1 MARPLTAIQQ
11 RMLQRIRAASL
22 AGRNRGHID
31 PLLSELAAAARN
43 KVRFYPRAKT
53 VEFEGIHFPVG
64 SGVVLAT
71 ALDPETFQPLVS
83 ALRSH
88 QVSNAR

>member
-22 AGRNRGHID
+22 AGQNRGHVD
-31 PLLSELAAAARN
+31 PLLCDLAFAGRN
-43 KVRFYPRAKT
+43 KLRFYPRAKF
-53 VEFEGIHFPVG
+53 VEFEGIKFPVG
-64 SGVVLAT
+64 TGAVISSV
-71 ALDPETFQPLVS
+71 LDPESYKPLVS